1 MTFYLVHV
9 LVGCCKDVVFRR
21 SVYALCQF
29 KMAMTLLRKGHGVN
43 KDEDHKSQIE
53 EVGDG
58 KGEMLY
64 LFVYH
69 KNRRQ
74 PILK

>member
-1 MTFYLVHV
+1 
-9 LVGCCKDVVFRR
+9 
-21 SVYALCQF
+21 
-29 KMAMTLLRKGHGVN
+29 MAMTLLRKGHGVN